1 MYYKEEELYN
11 GMERVYLEE
20 YKYSWI
26 GECCRVGLCVNSLII
41 FCRADNN
48 CTDGHEFLSQTN
60 RASSWLNNLDALCP
74 KVAWGITAWLLVY
87 TNTDSK
93 KRLIYGNDTKRGVFA
108 KYKEECVK
116 RYEFANKEDYDYCK
130 ANEDEASI
138 KSLDEAFF
146 AEHIKTE
153 REYIRTFSRPEC
165 ITEEYYQAI
174 LQCANEYIKWIED
187 EKRNEVQ
194 EEATN
199 KSLNERPSVFHADEL
214 NFALLLSHLKDCSKG
229 QRRIVDIDI
238 TTEDFA
244 NRILSADLSVFP
256 QKVYKIFMLKMM
268 SLHYINEGERTLWY
282 EDAVRKA
289 GITERDMKQQ
299 NTSENTFVQEFKY
312 SEFKIK
318 QTNTTKNRNCR

>member
-11 GMERVYLEE
+11 GTERVYLEE
-20 YKYSWI
+20 YKYNWI

-116 RYEFANKEDYDYCK
+116 RYEFANKEDYDYYK

-174 LQCANEYIKWIED
+174 LQCANEYIKWVED
-187 EKRNEVQ
+187 NK
-194 EEATN
+194 EEASANVVYTN
-199 KSLNERPSVFHADEL
+199 VSHDITENLNRRKGRRKKSLSDNMINDESGEKLQKLHHAIKGKIGKSAALIILAAIRKGWMEKPTYTQVKDEFGDVGTQQGFTPYLSLQRFSNEE
-214 NFALLLSHLKDCSKG
+214 
-229 QRRIVDIDI
+229 IDGAI
-238 TTEDFA
+238 
-244 NRILSADLSVFP
+244 N
-256 QKVYKIFMLKMM
+256 
-268 SLHYINEGERTLWY
+268 SL
-282 EDAVRKA
+282 D
-289 GITERDMKQQ
+289 
-299 NTSENTFVQEFKY
+299 
-312 SEFKIK
+312 
-318 QTNTTKNRNCR
+318 